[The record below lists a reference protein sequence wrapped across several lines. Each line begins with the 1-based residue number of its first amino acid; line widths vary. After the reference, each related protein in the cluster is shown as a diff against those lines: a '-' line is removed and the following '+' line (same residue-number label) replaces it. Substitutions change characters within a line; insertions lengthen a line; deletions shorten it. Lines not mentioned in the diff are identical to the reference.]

1 MLLLDR
7 LDEEYVTGGPTV
19 RTLSDAGKSPERLS
33 YLISFPSVSM
43 KVSYIFCRAFSASGV
58 FYDRLLFESDTE

>member
-33 YLISFPSVSM
+33 YLSFFSQCQHESVIHILQSFLSFRRFLRSPS
-43 KVSYIFCRAFSASGV
+43 F
-58 FYDRLLFESDTE
+58 